1 MGKEIYKQFFKK
13 RKKLLIFLILV
24 IGIGVGLNGLAPY
37 VFGKVID
44 VISLYQKEYF
54 QIWIVLYTI
63 LLLLVQV
70 FSLLETLTGQWT
82 VTSIENDMKNQMMK
96 RILHLKT
103 KDAESY
109 EKGELLNRIEFDVE
123 TVAGYYID
131 LISSI
136 LMIVLNLVLSIYF
149 VLMIS
154 WRLSL
159 IAIGFF
165 PTFYFVN
172 FLFRCRIRKIEW
184 QKKEVSDTYYGFLN
198 QAFSGLNSIKA
209 FGIQK
214 KIEERFFG
222 LLKYK
227 MRVEM
232 KNTKLTSGVTALR
245 AVFGSMMNIVL
256 LTVAGF
262 FIMDGKMSIG
272 NMVAFNSYLEMLMQ
286 AVSKI
291 LELNMNKQGVIVSF
305 ERISQIKEELME
317 TEKNGTKILD
327 KPIHRVQFQNVSFSY
342 EKGIE
347 VLCNVSFQID
357 KPGLYTL
364 AGKNGTGKTTILKLL
379 ERFYQQNGGLITVN
393 DISIEE
399 YDILS
404 LRNQISYMEK
414 EPFFISG
421 DVYQN
426 LGFENPSISREKM
439 EESCKRTGIHRDIM
453 GLGKQYRTEVTG
465 GASKFSSGQ
474 KQKLGL
480 ARVILRNSSIY
491 LLDEVTSDLDGA
503 AEKVVCDVL
512 EELGKKA
519 IVICVSHKEEVLKRS
534 NQIFVLN
541 NGEIIASGTHEQ
553 LLENSE
559 EYQKLY
565 KAR

>member
-1 MGKEIYKQFFKK
+1 MGKDIYKQFLKT
-13 RKKLLIFLILV
+13 RKKLLILLILV
-24 IGIGVGLNGLAPY
+24 IGIGVGVNGVAPY
-37 VFGKVID
+37 VFGEVVD
-44 VISLYQKEYF
+44 VISSHQKEKF
-54 QIWIVLYTI
+54 QIWIILYI
-63 LLLLVQV
+63 FLLLSVQV
-70 FSLLETLTGQWT
+70 FSVLETLIGQWT

-96 RILHLKT
+96 RILYLKT
-103 KDAESY
+103 KDAEAY
-109 EKGELLNRIEFDVE
+109 EKGELLNRFEFDVE

-136 LMIVLNLVLSIYF
+136 LMIVLNFVISIYF
-149 VLMIS
+149 VLIIS

-159 IAIGFF
+159 IAVGFF
-165 PTFYFVN
+165 PILYFIN
-172 FLFRCRIRKIEW
+172 FLFRRRIRKIEW
-184 QKKEVSDTYYGFLN
+184 QKKEASDTYYGFLN
-198 QAFSGLNSIKA
+198 QVFSGLNSIKA

-214 KIEERFFG
+214 KIKERFFG

-245 AVFGSMMNIVL
+245 AVFGSMMNVVL
-256 LTVAGF
+256 LTVAGL

-305 ERISQIKEELME
+305 ERIGQIKEELME
-317 TEKNGTKILD
+317 TETNGTKILNQ
-327 KPIHRVQFQNVSFSY
+327 PIHMVKFQNVSFSY
-342 EKGIE
+342 EKGIK

-364 AGKNGTGKTTILKLL
+364 AGENGTGKTTILKLL

-453 GLGKQYRTEVTG
+453 ELGKQYRTEVTE

-480 ARVILRNSSIY
+480 ARVILQNSSIY

-541 NGEIIASGTHEQ
+541 NGEIVASGTHEQ

>member
-1 MGKEIYKQFFKK
+1 MGKDIYKQFLKT
-13 RKKLLIFLILV
+13 RKKLLILLILV
-24 IGIGVGLNGLAPY
+24 IGIGVGVNGVAPY
-37 VFGKVID
+37 VFGEVVD
-44 VISLYQKEYF
+44 VISSHQKEKF
-54 QIWIVLYTI
+54 QIWIILYI
-63 LLLLVQV
+63 FLLLSVQV
-70 FSLLETLTGQWT
+70 FSVLETLIGQWT

-96 RILHLKT
+96 RILYLKT
-103 KDAESY
+103 KDAEAY
-109 EKGELLNRIEFDVE
+109 EKGELLNRFEFDVE

-136 LMIVLNLVLSIYF
+136 LMIVLNFVISIYF
-149 VLMIS
+149 VLIIS

-159 IAIGFF
+159 IAVGFF
-165 PTFYFVN
+165 PILYFIN
-172 FLFRCRIRKIEW
+172 FLFRRRIRKIEW
-184 QKKEVSDTYYGFLN
+184 QKKEASDTYYGFLN
-198 QAFSGLNSIKA
+198 QVFSGLNSIKA

-214 KIEERFFG
+214 KIKERFFG

-232 KNTKLTSGVTALR
+232 KNTKLTSGVTTLR
-245 AVFGSMMNIVL
+245 AVFGSMMNVVL
-256 LTVAGF
+256 LTVAGL

-305 ERISQIKEELME
+305 ERIGQIKEELME
-317 TEKNGTKILD
+317 TETNGTKILNQ
-327 KPIHRVQFQNVSFSY
+327 PIHMVKFQNVSFSY
-342 EKGIE
+342 EKGIK

-364 AGKNGTGKTTILKLL
+364 AGENGTGKTTILKLL

-453 GLGKQYRTEVTG
+453 ELGKQYRTEVTE

-480 ARVILRNSSIY
+480 ARVILQNSSIY

-541 NGEIIASGTHEQ
+541 NGEIVASGTHEQ